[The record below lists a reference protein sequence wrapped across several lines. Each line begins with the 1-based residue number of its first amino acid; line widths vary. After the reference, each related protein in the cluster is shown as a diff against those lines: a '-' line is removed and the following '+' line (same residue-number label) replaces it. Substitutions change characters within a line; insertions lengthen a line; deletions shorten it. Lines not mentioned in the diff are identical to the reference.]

1 MDKNWREYLAQWEG
15 EHWFARAVEHTE
27 FYSSF
32 YRRLRRHLP
41 PGSTVLDIG
50 SGNGYSAFW
59 FASLG
64 YGVTGIDTDR
74 PAVEEAGEW
83 ARRLGL
89 PVRFIEGDAFSF
101 LPEER
106 YSLSYSMGLIEH
118 FPAEERVRLLGRQA
132 DFSELVVA
140 LAPTRHSR
148 RTLPPCS
155 VPWTNETV
163 RSLRRTFR
171 DAGLEVIESFGVGD
185 VYSRW
190 DARVKELLP
199 RYLLRKLQDRFSYA
213 MSVAVIGRRP
223 ATTTP

>member
-1 MDKNWREYLAQWEG
+1 MDKDWREYHAQWEG
-15 EHWFARAVEHTE
+15 KHWFACAVEHAE

-32 YRRLRRHLP
+32 FRRLRRHLP
-41 PGSTVLDIG
+41 PDSTLLDIG
-50 SGNGYSAFW
+50 SGRGYSAFW

-64 YGVTGIDTDR
+64 YGVTGIDTDC

-101 LPEER
+101 RPEER
-106 YSLSYSMGLIEH
+106 YSLSYSIGLIEH
-118 FPAEERVRLLGRQA
+118 FPAEERVRLLARQA

-163 RSLRRTFR
+163 GSLRRTFR

-190 DARVKELLP
+190 DARIKEILP

-213 MSVAVIGRRP
+213 MGAAVIGRRP
-223 ATTTP
+223 AAKAP

>member
-1 MDKNWREYLAQWEG
+1 MDKDWREYHAQWKG
-15 EHWFARAVEHTE
+15 EHWFARALEHAE

-32 YRRLRRHLP
+32 HRRLRRHLP
-41 PGSTVLDIG
+41 PGSTLLDVG

-64 YGVTGIDTDR
+64 YGVTGIDTNS

-83 ARRLGL
+83 SRRLGL
-89 PVRFIEGDAFSF
+89 PVRFIEGDVFSF

-106 YSLSYSMGLIEH
+106 YSLSYSMGLIGH
-118 FPAEERVRLLGRQA
+118 FPAEERVRLLIRQA

-171 DAGLEVIESFGVGD
+171 DAGLEVVEAFGVGD

-190 DARVKELLP
+190 DARVKEVLP

-213 MSVAVIGRRP
+213 MGAAVIGRRSAP
-223 ATTTP
+223 KAP